1 MAVTIR
7 EVAKEA
13 GVSISTVSKVLNG
26 WTTISPETVA
36 RIQDAIKKLHYVPN
50 SRAVNFARGTT
61 MNILFLA
68 ALSKDRAYSNPH
80 MFNILCGVQR
90 ELAARNYT
98 LTLVS
103 EPESDSLEEYLEQ
116 ITSGKIADGILIDG
130 SVFSSKLAKPLISS
144 NYPHMLIGHPGIGS
158 KLCWIDTDNAL
169 AGEFA
174 AHHMLECGYSHV
186 AYLTN
191 KEKGYISTQRLNGFL
206 GGMYYYGYRLPDEY
220 IGYCDDSIS
229 GGYECAWKILSL
241 SRRPC
246 AIVCENN
253 TLALGAIRAIN
264 EKKLSIPEE
273 IALLTFDSY
282 PYSQIIEPTPTV
294 VDIDVYDLGVQAAQM
309 LLRKIEN
316 PSLLVQSNTTLPVLK
331 QGETTVPTGTRI

>member
-1 MAVTIR
+1 MGVTIR
-7 EVAKEA
+7 EVAKES

-26 WTTISPETVA
+26 WTTISPETVN
-36 RIQDAIKKLHYVPN
+36 RVQEAIRKLHYVPN
-50 SRAVNFARGTT
+50 SRAVNFARGST

-68 ALSKDRAYSNPH
+68 ALSKDRVYANPY

-90 ELAARNYT
+90 ELASRNYT
-98 LTLVS
+98 LMLVS
-103 EPESDSLEEYLEQ
+103 EPENSALEEYLEQ

-130 SVFSSKLAKPLISS
+130 SVFSQKLAKPLIDHQF
-144 NYPHMLIGHPGIGS
+144 PHMLIGHPNIGG
-158 KLCWIDTDNAL
+158 KLCWIDTDNGL

-174 AHHMLECGYSHV
+174 AHHMIECGYAQV
-186 AYLTN
+186 AYIAN
-191 KEKGYISTQRLNGFL
+191 REKGYISTHRLNGFL
-206 GGMYYYGYRLPDEY
+206 GGMYYYGYHIPEDY
-220 IGYCDDSIS
+220 IGYTEDTIAASHQ
-229 GGYECAWKILSL
+229 CALRLLSL
-241 SRRPC
+241 PKRPR

-253 TLALGAIRAIN
+253 TMAIGAIRAIN
-264 EKKLSIPEE
+264 EKKLSIPGD

-316 PSLLVQSNTTLPVLK
+316 PSLLVQTTTALPVLK
-331 QGETTVPTGTRI
+331 QGKTTTPENRR